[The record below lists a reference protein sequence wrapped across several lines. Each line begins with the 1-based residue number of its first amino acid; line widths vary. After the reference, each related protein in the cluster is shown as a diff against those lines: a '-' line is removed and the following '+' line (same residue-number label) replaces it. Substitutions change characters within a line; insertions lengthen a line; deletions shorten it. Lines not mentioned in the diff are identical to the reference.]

1 MEQEA
6 IDNLI
11 VLGFAMAGTAAVPA
25 LLPWLIL
32 PGAVLE
38 IVLGA
43 VIGPQILGL
52 ARPDAI
58 LGFLSDFGLGVLFLI
73 AGFEIEPGTL
83 RGRPIRN
90 AAAGWGLS
98 LAIAL
103 YAGFVLTATGRAQS
117 ALLTALALS
126 TSAVGLLIPMLR
138 DSKQIDT
145 PYGAMVLAAGAVGE
159 GTPLFILPVI
169 SAHQGGAEL
178 QAIIM
183 AAFAASG
190 ALAIMLASHASH
202 GAFASVMDRTMK
214 TSGQLPMR
222 LALCLLIFLIV
233 VAERFEIDFVL
244 GAFVAGAVVR
254 AALPAR
260 EIKAMAAR
268 LDGIGSA
275 FFVPVFFL
283 TSGMRL
289 DVGMLTSSPGALAMA
304 GVYALLM
311 LTVRGV
317 PALALYSRDLSMRH
331 CMALA
336 LHSSTQLALVIAIAA
351 IAMRRGQMASDQ
363 AAALVSGAVLTVL
376 LFPAL
381 AARVLPRPSP
391 WPF

>member
-1 MEQEA
+1 MEQDV

-11 VLGFAMAGTAAVPA
+11 VLGFAMAGTAAIPA
-25 LLPWLIL
+25 LLPWLLL

-38 IVLGA
+38 IALGA
-43 VIGPQILGL
+43 VIGPHILGL

-90 AAAGWGLS
+90 AAAGWGIS
-98 LAIAL
+98 AAIAL
-103 YAGFVLTATGRAQS
+103 YAGFALAATGRAQS
-117 ALLTALALS
+117 ALLTALAL
-126 TSAVGLLIPMLR
+126 TTTALGLLIPMLR
-138 DSKQIDT
+138 DSKQIET
-145 PYGAMVLAAGAVGE
+145 PYGAMVLAAGAIGE
-159 GTPLFILPVI
+159 GAPLFILPVVA
-169 SAHQGGAEL
+169 AHQGGAGL

-190 ALAIMLASHASH
+190 ALAIMLASHASRS
-202 GAFASVMDRTMK
+202 AFASIMDRTMG

-222 LALCLLIFLIV
+222 LALCLLILLIV

-289 DVGMLTSSPGALAMA
+289 DVGMLASSPGAWAMA

-311 LTVRGV
+311 LIVRGV
-317 PALALYSRDLSMRH
+317 PALVLYGRDLSTRQ
-331 CMALA
+331 CAALA

-351 IAMRRGQMASDQ
+351 IAMRRGQMAGDQ
-363 AAALVSGAVLTVL
+363 AAALVAGAVLTVL

-381 AARVLPRPSP
+381 AARVLPRPRP